1 MNIISL
7 SVQENGGRKS
17 RRCLTDDMDNMDV
30 FKVVDWACHNRLDA
44 VLKSNEPTG
53 QAKLRKVT

>member
-1 MNIISL
+1 
-7 SVQENGGRKS
+7 
-17 RRCLTDDMDNMDV
+17 MDNMDV